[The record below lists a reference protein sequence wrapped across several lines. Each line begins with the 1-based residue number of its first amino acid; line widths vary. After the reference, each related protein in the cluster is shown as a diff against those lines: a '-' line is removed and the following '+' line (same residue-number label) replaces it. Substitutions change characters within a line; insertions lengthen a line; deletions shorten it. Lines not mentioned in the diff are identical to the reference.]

1 MGILPWAFHFQQGF
15 LLEDVRACRVLYV
28 GVELDQGF
36 VQPAERFVFLANLP
50 ILAVKLDMH
59 NILCVLSVI
68 MLIHIYPGLLYRH
81 VKRQTK
87 EVCPLVS
94 GIFIADLEVIH
105 KAICL
110 MKDLAMLALYALS
123 VLAHLFVSFQQSHLV
138 LQHLAPL
145 LDLCDCL

>member
-1 MGILPWAFHFQQGF
+1 MGTLPRAFHFQQGF

-36 VQPAERFVFLANLP
+36 MQPAKRLVFLTNLP

-81 VKRQTK
+81 VKR
-87 EVCPLVS
+87 
-94 GIFIADLEVIH
+94 
-105 KAICL
+105 
-110 MKDLAMLALYALS
+110 
-123 VLAHLFVSFQQSHLV
+123 
-138 LQHLAPL
+138 
-145 LDLCDCL
+145 

>member
-1 MGILPWAFHFQQGF
+1 VGTLPRAFHFQQGF

-28 GVELDQGF
+28 GVEMDQGF
-36 VQPAERFVFLANLP
+36 VQPAECLVFLTDLP
-50 ILAVKLDMH
+50 ILTVKLDMH

-68 MLIHIYPGLLYRH
+68 MLVHIYPSLLYCH

-94 GIFIADLEVIH
+94 RIFIADLEVIH

-123 VLAHLFVSFQQSHLV
+123 VLAHLFVPFQESHLV
-138 LQHLAPL
+138 LQHLTPL
-145 LDLCDCL
+145 LDLSDCL

>member
-1 MGILPWAFHFQQGF
+1 
-15 LLEDVRACRVLYV
+15 
-28 GVELDQGF
+28 
-36 VQPAERFVFLANLP
+36 VQPAESLIFLADLP

-105 KAICL
+105 KTICL

-123 VLAHLFVSFQQSHLV
+123 VLAHLFVSFQQSHLI